1 MRYQVML
8 DRQDGA
14 GFQQFFETE
23 QFDEA
28 KFLGLLG
35 LAVNT
40 AFSGAMPVE
49 DTLRFARQT
58 FDKAFRQ

>member
-23 QFDEA
+23 QFDDA
-28 KFLGLLG
+28 KEFAMR
-35 LAVNT
+35 LAFFGT
-40 AFSGAMPVE
+40 HPVYVY
-49 DTLRFARQT
+49 DAKVGDRIRN
-58 FDKAFRQ
+58 FDDPKYRE